1 MFATFEDRLL
11 GALRAFNHILHALLA
26 MALVL
31 ASLMVMWEFS
41 VAVFHAVEENNL
53 AHGFLQALGTLF
65 IVWTLSSLISAEIN
79 YVQTGVF
86 HVVVFIEVAMITLL
100 RQLIVEP
107 VKIATAGQNIEQ
119 LFNPWHYGLLLASL
133 LVIGIL
139 HKLVT
144 SSEKK
149 DHEQEVSG
157 SRLSSTGKRPLPIS

>member
-1 MFATFEDRLL
+1 MIASFEDRLL
-11 GALRAFNHILHALLA
+11 STLRAFNHILHAFLA
-26 MALVL
+26 IALVL
-31 ASLMVMWEFS
+31 ASIMVLWEF
-41 VAVFHAVEENNL
+41 VMAVVHSFEINNL

-107 VKIATAGQNIEQ
+107 VRTVTAGQSLEQ
-119 LFNPWHYGLLLASL
+119 VTNTWHYGLLLASL

-149 DHEQEVSG
+149 GYDQEVATSY
-157 SRLSSTGKRPLPIS
+157 STLSDKKKRDLP

>member
-1 MFATFEDRLL
+1 MKFEVHLL
-11 GALRAFNHILHALLA
+11 RALHAFNHILHALLA
-26 MALVL
+26 IALVL

-41 VAVFHAVEENNL
+41 IAVFHSFEKNDL

-65 IVWTLSSLISAEIN
+65 IVWTLSSLIAAEIN
-79 YVQTGVF
+79 YVQNGVF

-107 VKIATAGQNIEQ
+107 VKIATAGQSID
-119 LFNPWHYGLLLASL
+119 LLGFNPWHYGLLLASL

-144 SSEKK
+144 SSRRNDE
-149 DHEQEVSG
+149 E
-157 SRLSSTGKRPLPIS
+157 